1 MLLYYISASASSI
14 HPPPRVST
22 PSSDLFF
29 SSLLFPLIFLISHL
43 LSSRTSFSRF
53 FFFSHRPF
61 PCRCKPRRLLP
72 TLLLIPPSHFL
83 FSLFDIYAICHLRSL
98 LRSLSSRSLRR
109 YIEEVVW
116 KVWKGKKVHDRHGNE
131 ALRLPRNKTN
141 TG

>member
-22 PSSDLFF
+22 PSSDLFLFF
-29 SSLLFPLIFLISHL
+29 SSLLLFLIFLIFL
-43 LSSRTSFSRF
+43 LFSSRTSFFVSF
-53 FFFSHRPF
+53 FFHRPF
-61 PCRCKPRRLLP
+61 PCRSKPRRLLP
-72 TLLLIPPSHFL
+72 TLLPPSHLL

-98 LRSLSSRSLRR
+98 LRSLSSRSLRCC
-109 YIEEVVW
+109 IEEVVW